1 MALESLAKE
10 NITVS
15 STALSITTAL
25 FTGSDGQP
33 LNVIRGV
40 FSYISGGDLYHES
53 TGTDPEA
60 DGSDGAIPEFAAQ
73 KFKFIINGLADLKR
87 WKAIRFSG
95 GTDVELAIV
104 LEGTK
109 T

>member
-10 NITVS
+10 TITVQAS
-15 STALSITTAL
+15 AIGITASL
-25 FTGSDGQP
+25 FNDSNSQP

-40 FSYISGGDLYHES
+40 FSWISGGDLYHES
-53 TGTDPEA
+53 SGTDPLA
-60 DGSDGAIPEFAAQ
+60 DGSDGAIPEFSSQ
-73 KFKFIINGLADLKR
+73 KFKFIVNGREDLKR
-87 WKAIRFSG
+87 WKAIKFSG
-95 GTDVELAIV
+95 GSDVELAVV

>member
-10 NITVS
+10 TITVS
-15 STALSITTAL
+15 GTAIGITTTL
-25 FTGSDGQP
+25 FDDSDSQP

-40 FSYISGGDLYHES
+40 FSYISGGDLYHEAS
-53 TGTDPEA
+53 GTDPLA
-60 DGSDGAIPEFAAQ
+60 DGSDGAIPEFSSQ
-73 KFKFIINGLADLKR
+73 KFKFMVNGREDLKR
-87 WKAIRFSG
+87 WKAIKFSG
-95 GTDVELAIV
+95 GVDVELAIV

>member
-15 STALSITTAL
+15 GTALGITTTL
-25 FTGSDGQP
+25 FDDSDGQP
-33 LNVIRGV
+33 LNVLRGV
-40 FSYISGGDLYHES
+40 FSWISGGDLYHES
-53 TGTDPEA
+53 SGTDPLA
-60 DGSDGAIPEFAAQ
+60 DGSDGAIPEFSSQ
-73 KFKFIINGLADLKR
+73 KFKFMVNGREDLKR
-87 WKAIRFSG
+87 WKAIKFSG
-95 GTDVELAIV
+95 GSDVELAIV

>member
-1 MALESLAKE
+1 MALEALAKE

-15 STALSITTAL
+15 SSALGITTTL
-25 FTGSDGQP
+25 FDDSAGQP
-33 LNVIRGV
+33 LNVLRGV
-40 FSYISGGDLYHES
+40 FSWISGGDLYHES
-53 TGTDPEA
+53 SGTDPLA
-60 DGSDGAIPEFAAQ
+60 DGSDGATPEFSSQ
-73 KFKFIINGLADLKR
+73 KFKFIINGLEDLKR

-95 GTDVELAIV
+95 GSDVELAIV